1 MEMAFHFFPTV
12 FLMIDTL
19 LFSPPWET
27 HALSALS
34 VFSVVGSGYWI
45 WVERCFTHNNFYPY
59 PMLEMMTREQRML
72 LFGFATL
79 LCWSSFLIVR
89 ASYRV
94 LNGKIEPQAGNGKK
108 YK

>member
-1 MEMAFHFFPTV
+1 MEMAFHFLPTA
-12 FLMIDTL
+12 FLMLDTL

-27 HALSALS
+27 DALSALT
-34 VFSVVGSGYWI
+34 VFSMVGSGYWI
-45 WVERCFTHNNFYPY
+45 WVERCFSYNNFYPY
-59 PMLEMMTREQRML
+59 PLLDMMTREQRLL

-89 ASYRV
+89 GTYHM
-94 LNGKIEPQAGNGKK
+94 LNGKIERSVGNGTK